1 MERIVL
7 VGECMVEFSPIG
19 DGGYKLGFAGDTFNT
34 AWYLRQLMPA
44 DWTIQYFTNI
54 GDDQL
59 SADMLRFMKQSR
71 IDTTHVK
78 VVEGMN
84 AGLYVISLDNGER
97 SFSYWRNA
105 SAARTLADDP
115 VRLSDATQNAD
126 CIFFSGITL
135 AILSENARDMFLRHM
150 AALRGSGV
158 LVVFDPN
165 IRKRLWRNDFEIRQW
180 ISRAYAVA
188 NVALPTFADDAE
200 AFGDTDIF
208 GTAQRIR
215 ETGAEEIVVKNGG
228 DACYFLVAEE
238 GHSIKPGTSVV
249 AAVDTTGAGD
259 SFNAGYLASRL
270 LGALPSAAVE
280 KAHGIAARVI
290 CAPGAL
296 VPLEDFWLAASSMD
310 TISTSFQKIS
320 DAEENFRQQSQAK
333 ERQ

>member
-1 MERIVL
+1 MGRIVL

-19 DGGYKLGFAGDTFNT
+19 GGGYRLGFAGDTFNT

-59 SADMLRFMKQSR
+59 SADMLRFMKQSG

-78 VVEGMN
+78 VVEGLN

-105 SAARTLADDP
+105 SAARKLADDLI
-115 VRLSDATQNAD
+115 RLSDATQSAD

-135 AILSENARDMFLRHM
+135 AILSENARDKFLQHM
-150 AALRGSGV
+150 AIRRASGD

-165 IRKRLWRNDFEIRQW
+165 IRKRLWRNDAEIRHW

-188 NVALPTFADDAE
+188 NVALPSFADDAE
-200 AFGDTDIF
+200 AFGDVGIF
-208 GTAQRIR
+208 GTARRIR
-215 ETGAEEIVVKNGG
+215 EAGAEEIVVKNGG
-228 DACYFLVAEE
+228 DACYVQVGEE
-238 GHSIKPGTSVV
+238 GHSIKPEAFVT
-249 AAVDTTGAGD
+249 AVDTTGAGD
-259 SFNAGYLASRL
+259 SFNASYLANRL
-270 LGALPSAAVE
+270 LGALPLAAVE
-280 KAHGIAARVI
+280 KAHRVATRVI

-296 VPLEDFWLAASSMD
+296 VPLEDFWLCPSSSVMGQ
-310 TISTSFQKIS
+310 IG
-320 DAEENFRQQSQAK
+320 
-333 ERQ
+333 

>member
-1 MERIVL
+1 MGRIVL

-19 DGGYKLGFAGDTFNT
+19 GGGYRLGFAGDTFNT

-59 SADMLRFMKQSR
+59 SADMLRFMKQSG

-78 VVEGMN
+78 VVEGLN

-105 SAARTLADDP
+105 SAARKLADDLI
-115 VRLSDATQNAD
+115 RLSDATQSAD

-135 AILSENARDMFLRHM
+135 AILSENARDKFLQHM
-150 AALRGSGV
+150 AIRRASGD

-165 IRKRLWRNDFEIRQW
+165 IRKRLWRNDAEIRHW

-188 NVALPTFADDAE
+188 NVALPSFADDAE
-200 AFGDTDIF
+200 AFGDVDIF
-208 GTAQRIR
+208 GTARRIR
-215 ETGAEEIVVKNGG
+215 EAGAEEIVVKNGG
-228 DACYFLVAEE
+228 DACYVQVGEE
-238 GHSIKPGTSVV
+238 GHSIKPEAFVT
-249 AAVDTTGAGD
+249 AVDTTGAGD
-259 SFNAGYLASRL
+259 SFNASYLANRL
-270 LGALPSAAVE
+270 LGALPLAAVE
-280 KAHGIAARVI
+280 KAHRVATRVI

-296 VPLEDFWLAASSMD
+296 VPLEDFWLCPSSSVMGQ
-310 TISTSFQKIS
+310 IG
-320 DAEENFRQQSQAK
+320 
-333 ERQ
+333 

>member
-1 MERIVL
+1 MGRIVL

-19 DGGYKLGFAGDTFNT
+19 GGGYRLGFAGDTFNT

-59 SADMLRFMKQSR
+59 SADMLRFMKQSG

-78 VVEGMN
+78 VVEGLN

-105 SAARTLADDP
+105 SAARKLADDLI
-115 VRLSDATQNAD
+115 RLSDATQSAD

-135 AILSENARDMFLRHM
+135 AILSENARDKFLQHM
-150 AALRGSGV
+150 AIRRASGD

-165 IRKRLWRNDFEIRQW
+165 IRKRLWRNDAEIRHW

-188 NVALPTFADDAE
+188 NVALPSFADDAE
-200 AFGDTDIF
+200 AFGDVDIF
-208 GTAQRIR
+208 GTARRIR
-215 ETGAEEIVVKNGG
+215 EAGAEEIVVKNGG
-228 DACYFLVAEE
+228 DACYVQVGEE
-238 GHSIKPGTSVV
+238 GHSIKPEAFVT
-249 AAVDTTGAGD
+249 AVDTTGAGD
-259 SFNAGYLASRL
+259 SFNASYLANRL
-270 LGALPSAAVE
+270 LGALPLAAVE
-280 KAHGIAARVI
+280 KAHRIATRVI

-296 VPLEDFWLAASSMD
+296 VPLEDFWLCPSSSVMGQ
-310 TISTSFQKIS
+310 IG
-320 DAEENFRQQSQAK
+320 
-333 ERQ
+333 